1 MLIFV
6 RHVFY
11 CDLPTLLGPS
21 LAASFTYINVLR
33 EPVARA
39 ASVLNWVHERSL
51 AAARQPKPAG
61 DAEWNTPSD
70 HFPKVHDQYIRWH
83 CGFTVFRSQV
93 AGSCDT
99 RQPYYTKRELGLAD
113 KVLEHG
119 YAYVGVTEDMAAT
132 LCVLAALYP
141 SHLRKLCGVMQPHTH
156 AREVYEYFHPNESDW
171 VELREWNALDS
182 SLYARVRSR
191 HLARVRSLGLN
202 TSLSDSAESFSEE
215 FSEE

>member
-1 MLIFV
+1 MAYAAHLRQVHVSKSKDMLIFV

-61 DAEWNTPSD
+61 DAEWNTPLD

-83 CGFTVFRSQV
+83 CGFTLYRSLV
-93 AGSCDT
+93 AGSLVN
-99 RQPYYTKRELGLAD
+99 RLK
-113 KVLEHG
+113 LE
-119 YAYVGVTEDMAAT
+119 VCNPF
-132 LCVLAALYP
+132 LL
-141 SHLRKLCGVMQPHTH
+141 
-156 AREVYEYFHPNESDW
+156 EVEP
-171 VELREWNALDS
+171 
-182 SLYARVRSR
+182 
-191 HLARVRSLGLN
+191 
-202 TSLSDSAESFSEE
+202 
-215 FSEE
+215 